1 MKILNILFSSFML
14 LSTYASADI
23 SGNAP
28 DFELSGTLA
37 GKTEKVKLSDYRGQ
51 VVYLDFWASW
61 CSPCRDSFPW
71 MNEMQA
77 KYKEKSVTFIA
88 INVDRKQKD
97 AKAFLVKTPAE
108 FLIAFDSK
116 GKTPGQ
122 YGVMGMPS
130 AFVIG
135 KDGNI
140 LHSHIGFHKNN
151 LAEYEAH
158 IQQALTH

>member
-1 MKILNILFSSFML
+1 MKTLKVLFFSFIL
-14 LSTYASADI
+14 LSTYVSADI

-37 GKTEKVKLSDYRGQ
+37 GKTEKVKLSNYRGH
-51 VVYLDFWASW
+51 VIYLDFWASW
-61 CSPCRDSFPW
+61 CSPCKNSFPW

-77 KYKEKSVTFIA
+77 KYKDKGVTFIA

-116 GKTPGQ
+116 GKTPDQ
-122 YGVMGMPS
+122 YDVMGMPS
-130 AFVIG
+130 AFVID
-135 KDGNI
+135 KDGTI
-140 LHSHIGFHKNN
+140 LHSHIGFHKND

-158 IQQALTH
+158 IQQALTN